1 MLRLLSLASLMVAG
15 LASGATAAAGETGAV
30 PAAEC
35 CKHADLADQYGI
47 LWTGA
52 EPRMPIERLVAYA
65 APVVWFSPD
74 EPLLKIGQKGG
85 RMAKGKDI
93 LIPEPF
99 PFEENPGKPVVYYRV
114 RRILQRVDEP
124 GEGTYVED
132 PEARGQ
138 SVIDLK
144 KVAGIDLDFFFY
156 YSMDVGGGSHKHDV
170 EFIETRLAVAR
181 TPECEECPWVIG
193 LMRVTGK
200 AHGIQ
205 WYDNTLTV
213 DETTHLPIHVFSE
226 EGKHASCTDRNA
238 DGYFTPG
245 YDVTERVNDAWGV
258 RDTLG
263 TGTFFTGNYQ
273 SWMTKVRA
281 DDTRVFPPLPED
293 SPLREA
299 HSRDGVYAP
308 DNAIY
313 VLRPYPRPE
322 PAAPDLKPYIAD
334 KGDPNWPEIEQDTD
348 LKRFGKWLEDESFIK
363 SWAVSFRADGDLG
376 VSLAFPLLIF
386 KNVHEGL
393 GGGWFVNRIYLKD
406 TKLRDF
412 GWLLHYTGSASRWVD
427 GYAAAGWEYDVS
439 DIPEAEGGG
448 TQSRNL
454 FVTETGIKL
463 RVNIHH
469 TPMKFLAKLGT
480 DFWGLRVGIR
490 TVGAWDFD
498 RIGYVIEFGAG
509 SW

>member
-1 MLRLLSLASLMVAG
+1 MVACVFG
-15 LASGATAAAGETGAV
+15 GATVVAGETVG
-30 PAAEC
+30 PPTAEC
-35 CKHADLADQYGI
+35 CQQPDLADRYGI
-47 LWTGA
+47 IWTGA
-52 EPRMPIERLVAYA
+52 DHEMTVERLAAYA

-74 EPLLKIGQKGG
+74 EPLLKIGQEGG
-85 RMAKGKDI
+85 RKAKGKDI

-99 PFEENPGKPVVYYRV
+99 PFEESPGKPVVYYRL
-114 RRILQRVDEP
+114 RRILQRQDEP
-124 GEGTYVED
+124 GAGTYTED
-132 PEARGQ
+132 AEGRGQ
-138 SVIDLK
+138 SVIDLR
-144 KVAGIDLDFFFY
+144 KVGGIDLDFFFY
-156 YSMDVGGGSHKHDV
+156 YSMDIGGGAHEHDV
-170 EFIETRLAVAR
+170 EYIETRLAVGR
-181 TPECEECPWVIG
+181 TPGCAECPYAIG
-193 LMRVTGK
+193 LMKVTGK

-205 WYDNTLTV
+205 WYDNSLTV

-293 SPLREA
+293 SPLRIE
-299 HSRDGVYAP
+299 HSWDGVYAP

-322 PAAPDLKPYIAD
+322 PATPDLKPYIAD
-334 KGDPNWPEIEQDTD
+334 KGDPDWPEVVPDTD
-348 LKRFGKWLEDESFIK
+348 LKKFETWLGDESWAK
-363 SWAVSFRADGDLG
+363 SWAVALRADGDVG

-386 KNVHEGL
+386 KNVQDPL
-393 GGGWFVNRIYLKD
+393 GGGWFVNRIYFKD
-406 TKLRDF
+406 KDLRDF
-412 GWLLHYTGSASRWVD
+412 GWMVHYTGSASRWID
-427 GYAAAGWEYDVS
+427 GYLSAGWEYDVV
-439 DIPEAEGGG
+439 DTDAMGG
-448 TQSRNL
+448 TRARNL
-454 FVTETGIKL
+454 FVTETGFKL

-469 TPMKFLAKLGT
+469 TPAKFLAELGT

-490 TVGAWDFD
+490 TVDIWNFD
-498 RIGYVIEFGAG
+498 QIGYVIEFGGG